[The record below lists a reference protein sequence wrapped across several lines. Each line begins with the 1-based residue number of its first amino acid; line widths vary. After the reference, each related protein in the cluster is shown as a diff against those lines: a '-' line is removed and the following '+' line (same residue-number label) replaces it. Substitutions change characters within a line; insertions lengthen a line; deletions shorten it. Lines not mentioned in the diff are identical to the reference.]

1 MGRRKS
7 CSLLSPSP
15 LFLVRVVSSCLFLF
29 FSILY
34 FSFLSRL
41 SSRSWCMCIHPVC
54 TSVYTERGEF
64 RRSALYLRR
73 ASTSNGFD
81 VLGRNAYLSRAE
93 CVCTHACVGRFLMR
107 ACARVFSVHTR
118 ARSRSRATR
127 DTARREDGGK
137 DSRIHTRTSRTG
149 VNYASREMSNCS
161 PYHKIYNSARCG
173 KHYVL
178 SRFFSSPPLPFYL
191 QPPGVPTIHPPIGP
205 SSPSSRPRFSP
216 PRGHHDSQI
225 NSRGAPQSY

>member
-7 CSLLSPSP
+7 CSLLPSFP
-15 LFLVRVVSSCLFLF
+15 PFSFSLALFLISLF
-29 FSILY
+29 FLY

-41 SSRSWCMCIHPVC
+41 SSRSWCMCVHPAC
-54 TSVYTERGEF
+54 SCM
-64 RRSALYLRR
+64 RREVSFAGPRYIYEEPP
-73 ASTSNGFD
+73 ASNGFD
-81 VLGRNAYLSRAE
+81 GARTQRVPVPRAE
-93 CVCTHACVGRFLMR
+93 CVCAHACVGRFLMR
-107 ACARVFSVHTR
+107 AR
-118 ARSRSRATR
+118 ARALVRTRVHVPIPRRAI
-127 DTARREDGGK
+127 RRRWEDEEGFTHA
-137 DSRIHTRTSRTG
+137 HTSTSRTG

-178 SRFFSSPPLPFYL
+178 SRSSFPPSWPFYL
-191 QPPGVPTIHPPIGP
+191 QPPGVPAVHPPLGP

>member
-7 CSLLSPSP
+7 CSLLPSFP
-15 LFLVRVVSSCLFLF
+15 PFSFSLALFLISLF
-29 FSILY
+29 FLY

-41 SSRSWCMCIHPVC
+41 SSRSWCMCVHPACSCMQREV
-54 TSVYTERGEF
+54 SFAGPRYIYEEPP
-64 RRSALYLRR
+64 A
-73 ASTSNGFD
+73 SNGFD
-81 VLGRNAYLSRAE
+81 VLGRNAYLSRA
-93 CVCTHACVGRFLMR
+93 RS
-107 ACARVFSVHTR
+107 ACAHTR
-118 ARSRSRATR
+118 AWGDSSCVRARARALVRTR
-127 DTARREDGGK
+127 VHVSIPRRAIRRRWEDEEGFTHA
-137 DSRIHTRTSRTG
+137 HTSTSRTG

-178 SRFFSSPPLPFYL
+178 SRSPFPPSRPFYL
-191 QPPGVPTIHPPIGP
+191 QPPGVPAVHPPLGP